1 MLGLDEKEETN
12 EEARAKMMV
21 KRAAWVTPNAGGDK
35 PTISTCIG
43 RWILYPREAPLG
55 PMILCQNDRSFC
67 SLITEE
73 LSTC

>member
-35 PTISTCIG
+35 PTSRG
-43 RWILYPREAPLG
+43 H
-55 PMILCQNDRSFC
+55 
-67 SLITEE
+67 
-73 LSTC
+73 